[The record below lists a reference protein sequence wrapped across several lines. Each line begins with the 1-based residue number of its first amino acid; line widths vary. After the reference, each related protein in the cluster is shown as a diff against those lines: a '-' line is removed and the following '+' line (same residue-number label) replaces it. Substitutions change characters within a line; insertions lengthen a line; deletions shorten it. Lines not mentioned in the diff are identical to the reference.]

1 MSNEYIF
8 FDQGLCNRFVQFA
21 TDHGLA
27 STVRPDTMQGS
38 VVELTEDLSEELEE
52 SIEDEYEAL
61 MLEQMALLEAD
72 DSESDRSVLGIN
84 VEIASGQTCV
94 VRLPAVLGRRL
105 FEHFS
110 TEEIHDL
117 VNAVVHSVE
126 SPSQEPLCKKA

>member
-8 FDQGLCNRFVQFA
+8 FDQSLCHRFVQFA

-38 VVELTEDLSEELEE
+38 VVELSEDLSEALED
-52 SIEDEYEAL
+52 SIEDEYETL
-61 MLEQMALLEAD
+61 MLEQMSLLEAD

-84 VEIASGQTCV
+84 VELASGQTCV
-94 VRLPAVLGRRL
+94 VRLPPVLGRRL

-117 VNAVVHSVE
+117 VNAVVHSVQ
-126 SPSQEPLCKKA
+126 SPSQGPLCKKA